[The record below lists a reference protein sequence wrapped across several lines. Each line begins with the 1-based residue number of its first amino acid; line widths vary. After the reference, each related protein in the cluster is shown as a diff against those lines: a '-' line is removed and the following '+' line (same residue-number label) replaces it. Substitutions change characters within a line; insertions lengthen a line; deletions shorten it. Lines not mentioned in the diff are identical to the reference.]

1 VLGLVSTCDRALYR
15 VDGAF
20 ISSMLPQPDPHTTP
34 DRQMGVREPNSL
46 FQVFPNELVST
57 ILAMLEYR
65 DLASCMRVR
74 GMSFLSPISPA
85 NHTAPDSDI
94 GRCANAC
101 AI

>member
-1 VLGLVSTCDRALYR
+1 
-15 VDGAF
+15 
-20 ISSMLPQPDPHTTP
+20 MLPQHDPYTAS
-34 DRQMGVREPNSL
+34 DRQMGARERNVLNL

-65 DLASCMRVR
+65 DLVSCMRVR
-74 GMSFLSPISPA
+74 GLSFLSSISPA
-85 NHTAPDSDI
+85 NHIATGSDI